1 MATAA
6 AAPFSARSIPIFLFS
21 RTVRMKCRFIF
32 NPRSGHNARNP
43 YLLDEARR
51 FIRTQ
56 GLDGSVEVTERSRHA
71 TELARRAVDEG
82 CAMVVAIGGDGTMNE
97 VAAALVDS
105 PAVLGLI
112 PCGSGNGL
120 GRHLGIQRG
129 GAASFAT
136 LLQGRVRR
144 IDTGTANGVPF
155 FNVMGMGF
163 DADLSARFNQ
173 LHRRGFR
180 AYVTTTLQSLRA
192 YRPKRYRI
200 RASDLTI
207 EESAFLI
214 AVANSDQYGN
224 NCFIAPRARVDDG
237 KLDLTLIRPV
247 RFRDAL
253 PLTVRLFARSVDRS
267 ARALCHSATGFT
279 IDCSEAGYFHT
290 DGEVHE
296 TAGSLHVEV
305 KPASLAVQV
314 PAVA

>member
-1 MATAA
+1 
-6 AAPFSARSIPIFLFS
+6 
-21 RTVRMKCRFIF
+21 
-32 NPRSGHNARNP
+32 
-43 YLLDEARR
+43 
-51 FIRTQ
+51 
-56 GLDGSVEVTERSRHA
+56 
-71 TELARRAVDEG
+71 
-82 CAMVVAIGGDGTMNE
+82 MVVAIGGDGTMNE

-105 PAVLGLI
+105 PAILGLI

-136 LLQGRVRR
+136 LLKGRVRR
-144 IDTGTANGVPF
+144 IDTGTANGIPF

-200 RASDLTI
+200 RSSDLAI

-224 NCFIAPRARVDDG
+224 NCFIAPRARVDDR

-247 RFRDAL
+247 RFRDTL
-253 PLTVRLFARSVDRS
+253 PLTVRLFAGSVDRS
-267 ARALCHSATGFT
+267 SRAFCHSATGFT

-296 TAGSLHVEV
+296 TSGSLHVEV

-314 PAVA
+314 PGVA